1 MIDAIRKA
9 PDTFRISELQRA
21 CPAVSIDLIRR
32 TLKRLREAGQVEC
45 LGTGRSARWR
55 KTDK

>member
-32 TLKRLREAGQVEC
+32 TRHLPGEAAASM
-45 LGTGRSARWR
+45 R
-55 KTDK
+55 